1 MDHQS
6 CAYILKLCTNSYQL
20 DFVEIPIDP
29 ALSQTATQ
37 PPAVQQP
44 QQNLYGA
51 QFAHQ
56 QHVIDM
62 RSRMSYYQPYTQTTH
77 YGQTAYSSPLQH
89 YQHYQ
94 TAQSVASA
102 TISRQPTQTNDN
114 DGADLSNLNDALGS
128 AGVDLRV
135 GFSYIAYNKCVN
147 TN

>member
-1 MDHQS
+1 MDYLPYACVS
-6 CAYILKLCTNSYQL
+6 KTRITSYQL
-20 DFVEIPIDP
+20 RFIEIPIDP
-29 ALSQTATQ
+29 ALSQAAAQ

-51 QFAHQ
+51 QFATQ

-62 RSRMSYYQPYTQTTH
+62 RSRMSYYQTYAQTTH

-94 TAQSVASA
+94 AAQPITSSTTV
-102 TISRQPTQTNDN
+102 SRQPTQTNDN

-135 GFSYIAYNKCVN
+135 SSLFRVEYH
-147 TN
+147 